1 MKSFITTLLA
11 GVIGAVAAGVIAYT
25 LLSTSKTS
33 ALKEQKEKYE
43 SQLKKQKFASDDQ
56 RTEQAGRLD
65 KATRSAVVSGS
76 KKDQEIATLQNT
88 LTERDKVI
96 EKLEARLPAPEAIIE
111 TLKTLNP
118 NRGRQRETMR
128 KVIHHFIALEAHGVP
143 ALPPIQKFL
152 KEGVDIP
159 YGRDTGRDNGG
170 GLGRLAGND
179 DKIDWSSARDYGY
192 KLPAFGIALEPR
204 SLRLG
209 LFEIIYNIGGKNA
222 EKILVSTLDTAGLG
236 IEVVRLGDLLERLA
250 PGKYKKAMLDAAREL
265 ITNPLDEDSK
275 RILFALL
282 LKYKDPGL
290 LDLAKGMLISSE
302 GRIDGAA
309 LRYLNETLGENA
321 MPLLLAAYRNPNIT
335 NPADKIIL
343 RDAAMTYVG
352 KNADADQIFREVFDE
367 GLKKARD
374 SEANPREA
382 WMSLIQAGGALQ
394 KGNNLTEDVI
404 RNRQKLLN
412 EYRGNTKN
420 ELVERGLDQVNKN
433 LEGRLERLRPKN

>member
-11 GVIGAVAAGVIAYT
+11 GVISAVAAGVIAYT

-43 SQLKKQKFASDDQ
+43 SQLKKQKFASDNQ

-76 KKDQEIATLQNT
+76 KKDQEIATLQNI
-88 LTERDKVI
+88 LTEREKAI

-111 TLKTLNP
+111 TLKALNP

-128 KVIHHFIALEAHGVP
+128 KVIHHFIALEAHGVS

-159 YGRDTGRDNGG
+159 YNRSTGRDNGG

-209 LFEIIYNIGGKNA
+209 LFEIIYN
-222 EKILVSTLDTAGLG
+222 
-236 IEVVRLGDLLERLA
+236 
-250 PGKYKKAMLDAAREL
+250 
-265 ITNPLDEDSK
+265 
-275 RILFALL
+275 
-282 LKYKDPGL
+282 
-290 LDLAKGMLISSE
+290 
-302 GRIDGAA
+302 
-309 LRYLNETLGENA
+309 
-321 MPLLLAAYRNPNIT
+321 
-335 NPADKIIL
+335 
-343 RDAAMTYVG
+343 
-352 KNADADQIFREVFDE
+352 
-367 GLKKARD
+367 
-374 SEANPREA
+374 
-382 WMSLIQAGGALQ
+382 
-394 KGNNLTEDVI
+394 
-404 RNRQKLLN
+404 
-412 EYRGNTKN
+412 
-420 ELVERGLDQVNKN
+420 
-433 LEGRLERLRPKN
+433 

>member
-88 LTERDKVI
+88 LTERDKAI
-96 EKLEARLPAPEAIIE
+96 EKLEARLPVPEAIIE
-111 TLKTLNP
+111 NLKTLNP
-118 NRGRQRETMR
+118 NRGRQRQTMR
-128 KVIHHFIALEAHGVP
+128 NVIHHIIALEAHGVS

-159 YGRDTGRDNGG
+159 YNRSTSRDNGG

-192 KLPAFGIALEPR
+192 KLPTFGIALEPR

-222 EKILVSTLDTAGLG
+222 EKILASTLETAGLG
-236 IEVVRLGDLLERLA
+236 IEVVCLGDLLEQLA

-433 LEGRLERLRPKN
+433 LEGRLERLKPKN